1 MRKPPHSMAAT
12 TSAMSPGRRTPSPR
26 FAVGPDPYAETDE
39 LGLWEV
45 QAELRG
51 AQLMLEAAQRN
62 RQEAQRMLLQDGTL
76 ATGSWADS
84 FVRSQ
89 AKQEQALR
97 QQQQTLQA
105 EIWQADL
112 ELQVRPGCMLEPA
125 ASAPSRA
132 PRASSALG
140 LVALAS
146 DVVLT
151 PGATGPAPRGRLTPP
166 SYS

>member
-1 MRKPPHSMAAT
+1 MAAT

-132 PRASSALG
+132 PRASSVMG

-151 PGATGPAPRGRLTPP
+151 PGATGPAPRGRLIPP
-166 SYS
+166 SHS

>member
-1 MRKPPHSMAAT
+1 MAAT

-26 FAVGPDPYAETDE
+26 FAVGRDPYAETDE

-97 QQQQTLQA
+97 QQQQTCL
-105 EIWQADL
+105 L
-112 ELQVRPGCMLEPA
+112 YT
-125 ASAPSRA
+125 SPS
-132 PRASSALG
+132 PRDQRGSRMPSSA
-140 LVALAS
+140 
-146 DVVLT
+146 
-151 PGATGPAPRGRLTPP
+151 
-166 SYS
+166 

>member
-1 MRKPPHSMAAT
+1 MAAAT
-12 TSAMSPGRRTPSPR
+12 PAMSPGRRTPSPR

-84 FVRSQ
+84 FVRLQ
-89 AKQEQALR
+89 ANQEQALR
-97 QQQQTLQA
+97 QQQQTLQSYL
-105 EIWQADL
+105 L
-112 ELQVRPGCMLEPA
+112 EHILFSMGYERYQNN
-125 ASAPSRA
+125 
-132 PRASSALG
+132 
-140 LVALAS
+140 
-146 DVVLT
+146 
-151 PGATGPAPRGRLTPP
+151 
-166 SYS
+166 

>member
-1 MRKPPHSMAAT
+1 METPSVRASST
-12 TSAMSPGRRTPSPR
+12 SPGRPRSSPR
-26 FAVGPDPYAETDE
+26 FTVGPDPYGGPSEPDE

-76 ATGSWADS
+76 AAGSWADS

-89 AKQEQALR
+89 AEQEEALR
-97 QQQQTLQA
+97 QQQQNLQA

-112 ELQVRPGCMLEPA
+112 ELQALEMI
-125 ASAPSRA
+125 
-132 PRASSALG
+132 
-140 LVALAS
+140 
-146 DVVLT
+146 
-151 PGATGPAPRGRLTPP
+151 
-166 SYS
+166 